1 MLEFNDLSKRF
12 GDVVAL
18 DRLSFSVGPGRI
30 LGFLG
35 PNGAGKTTA
44 MRCVFGLV
52 APDSGDV
59 TWNGAEIDRDL
70 QLRFGYMPEER
81 GLYPKMRVGEQIA
94 YFARLSGMDNKE
106 AAEAAT
112 RWLTR
117 FDLADRFTAKLEEL
131 SHGNQQ
137 RVQLACALV
146 HNPDVAVLDEPFAGL
161 DPIGME
167 TMTQVLRTLAESG
180 MTIVFS
186 SHQLDLVADVCRDVV
201 IIDHGRDVLRGE
213 VSELRRLSP
222 VRYLEVDVNGIPW
235 ATDIPGVTTDPS
247 NEHYRYVLPRT
258 APIEEILER
267 ARADGEVTRFSFE
280 PPNLTDL
287 FREAVGR

>member
-1 MLEFNDLSKRF
+1 MLTFDGLTKSY

-18 DRLSFSVGPGRI
+18 DHLGFQVHPGRI

-52 APDSGDV
+52 IPDSGEV
-59 TWNGAEIDRDL
+59 TWRGAPIDREV

-81 GLYPKMRVGEQIA
+81 GLYPKMIVGDQIA
-94 YFARLSGMDNKE
+94 YFARLSGMDRKD
-106 AAEAAT
+106 AAAAAAA
-112 RWLTR
+112 WLYR
-117 FDLADRFTAKLEEL
+117 FDLGHRSSSKLEEL

-146 HNPDVAVLDEPFAGL
+146 HQPDVAVLDEPFAGL

-167 TMTQVLRTLAESG
+167 TMAQVLRSLAVAG
-180 MTIVFS
+180 MTIIFS
-186 SHQLDLVADVCRDVV
+186 SHQLDLVSDVCQDVV
-201 IIDHGRDVLRGE
+201 IIDHGRAVLTGE

-222 VRYLEVDVNGIPW
+222 TRYLEIDVNGRPW
-235 ATDIPGVTTDPS
+235 TAVVPGVEATET
-247 NEHYRYVLPRT
+247 NGRHRYLLSRA
-258 APIEEILER
+258 APIEEILEQ
-267 ARADGEVTRFSFE
+267 ARHDGEVTRFAFE
-280 PPNLTDL
+280 PPHLTDL

>member
-1 MLEFNDLSKRF
+1 MLEFHDLSKQF
-12 GDVVAL
+12 GEVVAL
-18 DRLSFSVGPGRI
+18 DHLSFEVGPGRI

-44 MRCVFGLV
+44 MRCVFGLIT
-52 APDSGDV
+52 PDSGEV
-59 TWNGAEIDRDL
+59 TWNGADIDRDS

-81 GLYPKMRVGEQIA
+81 GLYPKMKVGEQIA
-94 YFARLSGMDNKE
+94 YFARLSGMEAKE
-106 AAEAAT
+106 AMEAAG
-112 RWLTR
+112 RWLMR
-117 FDLADRFTAKLEEL
+117 FDLADRSDAKLEEL

-167 TMTQVLRTLAESG
+167 TMTQVLRSLAAGG

-201 IIDHGRDVLRGE
+201 IIDNGRAVLRGE

-222 VRYLEVDVNGIPW
+222 IRFLEIDVNGQPW
-235 ATDIPGVTTDPS
+235 VARVPGVATSSD
-247 NEHYRYVLPRT
+247 NGRHRYVLDRT
-258 APIEEILER
+258 APIEELLEQ
-267 ARADGEVTRFSFE
+267 ARADGEVTRFAFE

>member
-1 MLEFNDLSKRF
+1 MLEFNDLSKQF
-12 GDVVAL
+12 GDVIAL
-18 DRLSFSVGPGRI
+18 DHLSFSVGPGRI

-44 MRCVFGLV
+44 MRCVFGLII
-52 APDSGDV
+52 PDSGGV
-59 TWNGAEIDRDL
+59 TWDGAEIDREV
-70 QLRFGYMPEER
+70 QLGFGYMPEER
-81 GLYPKMRVGEQIA
+81 GLYPKMRVGEQIS
-94 YFARLSGMDNKE
+94 YFARLSGMGHKE
-106 AAEAAT
+106 AAEAAI

-117 FDLADRFTAKLEEL
+117 FDLADRIDAKLEEL

-167 TMTQVLRTLAESG
+167 TMAQVMRSLADAG

-201 IIDHGRDVLRGE
+201 IIDRGRAVLRGE

-222 VRYLEVDVNGIPW
+222 IRYLEVDVNGNPW
-235 ATDIPGVTTDPS
+235 VGNVPGVTADS
-247 NEHYRYVLPRT
+247 DNGRHRYILSRT
-258 APIEEILER
+258 APIEEILEQ
-267 ARADGEVTRFSFE
+267 ARTEGEVTRFSFE

>member
-1 MLEFNDLSKRF
+1 MLKFSNLEKRF

-18 DRLSFSVGPGRI
+18 DGLSFSVQPGRI

-52 APDSGDV
+52 NPDQGHV
-59 TWNGAEIDRDL
+59 EWNSLPIDSETR
-70 QLRFGYMPEER
+70 LRFGYMPEER

-94 YFARLSGMDNKE
+94 YFARLSGMERKH
-106 AAEAAT
+106 AADAAT
-112 RWLTR
+112 QWLTR
-117 FDLADRFTAKLEEL
+117 FGLADRHTSKLEEL

-137 RVQLACALV
+137 RVQLASALV
-146 HNPDVAVLDEPFAGL
+146 HDPVVAVLDEPFAGL

-167 TMTQVLRTLAESG
+167 TMATVLRTLALQG
-180 MTIVFS
+180 MAILFS
-186 SHQLDLVADVCRDVV
+186 SHQLDLVADICQDVV
-201 IIDHGRDVLRGE
+201 IIDHGRSVLQGDVG
-213 VSELRRLSP
+213 ELRRLSAT
-222 VRYLEVDVNGIPW
+222 RFLEVDVNGVPW
-235 ATDIPGVTTDPS
+235 REPLAGVETAGD
-247 NEHYRYVLPRT
+247 NGRHRYILDRN
-258 APIEEILER
+258 AAIGEILEQ
-267 ARADGEVTRFSFE
+267 ARAAGEITRFSFE

>member
-1 MLEFNDLSKRF
+1 LLEFGDLTKRY
-12 GDVVAL
+12 GEVMAL
-18 DRLSFSVGPGRI
+18 DHLGFKVQPGRI

-52 APDSGDV
+52 TPDSGDV
-59 TWNGAEIDRDL
+59 TWRGKPIDRDT

-81 GLYPKMRVGEQIA
+81 GLYPKMVVGDQIA
-94 YFARLSGMDNKE
+94 YFARLSGMNRGE
-106 AAEAAT
+106 AVSAAAE
-112 RWLTR
+112 WLYR
-117 FDLADRFTAKLEEL
+117 FDLGERSSSKLEEL

-146 HNPDVAVLDEPFAGL
+146 HQPEVAVLDEPFAGL

-167 TMTQVLRTLAESG
+167 TMAQVLRSLAAAG
-180 MTIVFS
+180 MTIIFS
-186 SHQLDLVADVCRDVV
+186 SHQLDLVADVCQDVV
-201 IIDHGRDVLRGE
+201 IIDHGRAVLTGE

-222 VRYLEVDVNGIPW
+222 TRYLEIDVNGRPW
-235 ATDIPGVTTDPS
+235 TAVVPGIEATKTNGR
-247 NEHYRYVLPRT
+247 HRYILTRS
-258 APIEEILER
+258 APIEEILQQ
-267 ARADGEVTRFSFE
+267 ARHDGEVTRFAFE
-280 PPNLTDL
+280 PPHLTDL

>member
-1 MLEFNDLSKRF
+1 MLVFSDLTKRY
-12 GDVVAL
+12 GDVIAL
-18 DRLSFSVGPGRI
+18 DHLGFEVHPGRI

-52 APDSGDV
+52 TPDSGEV
-59 TWNGAEIDRDL
+59 TWRGASIDRDT

-81 GLYPKMRVGEQIA
+81 GLYPKMVVGEQIA
-94 YFARLSGMDNKE
+94 YFARLSGMERK
-106 AAEAAT
+106 AAAT
-112 RWLTR
+112 ATADWLHR
-117 FDLADRFTAKLEEL
+117 FDLGDRSGSKLEEL

-146 HNPDVAVLDEPFAGL
+146 HQPDVAVLDEPFAGL

-167 TMTQVLRTLAESG
+167 TMAQVLRSLAAAG

-186 SHQLDLVADVCRDVV
+186 SHQLDLVSDVCQDVV
-201 IIDHGRDVLRGE
+201 IIDHGRAVLTGE

-222 VRYLEVDVNGIPW
+222 TRYLEIDVNGQPW
-235 ATDIPGVTTDPS
+235 TGRVPGIEATMANGR
-247 NEHYRYVLPRT
+247 HRYVLSKA
-258 APIEEILER
+258 APIEKILEQ
-267 ARADGEVTRFSFE
+267 ARNDGEVTRFAFE
-280 PPNLTDL
+280 PPHLTDL